1 MLNAVF
7 SQLVHVFT
15 ANVSNALLF
24 VEDGNVAY
32 RNSKRKNLLRFDAT

>member
-7 SQLVHVFT
+7 PQHVHVFT
-15 ANVSNALLF
+15 ANFSNALLF

-32 RNSKRKNLLRFDAT
+32 RKSIRKNLLRFDAT